1 LQFKVS
7 TLEQQITLLQEG
19 NDSLNTELSQQLN
32 RYAELRRSRTDEVSA
47 LQSKLDQKTAEYD
60 REVERARLLHNSNQ
74 DMERKL
80 TEALARNRD
89 LQSNEAANTRA
100 FQEEMQ
106 VCKDLLAQY
115 EKIADEAKTR
125 VAEIE
130 KEEEHIRREL
140 SRREESLLT
149 QTERE
154 RERAETSERKVEE
167 LEEVL
172 QRVQTGELS
181 MAETSFTQ
189 GRMSMSPGPAGMSS
203 LMLSPTASI
212 VSKLQRGGRSIT
224 EVYADYVRLQKELQQ
239 EKQEKARLETT
250 LNDIFNEIQDRVS
263 SCSLPLGG
271 VVLTI
276 PLGPHTHPTTTRVRP
291 YLCGG
296 SRIGQPALRSYG

>member
-263 SCSLPLGG
+263 AYSLALDD

-296 SRIGQPALRSYG
+296 SRIG